1 MLVDINAEDTESSL
15 FAFLEQYTAK
25 NIMKEKNCFKNP
37 YSSIH
42 IDIFLNSSQ
51 HSFQNTMT
59 ISTGMTHFHKTVITI
74 WKSLFIKLGKAKETY
89 YWGNEQ
95 FTSNLFRVQ
104 YVVSLDCIN
113 KDYDS
118 FEDTFMKTLNKHEKG
133 NLSGLMRYPI
143 WLRY

>member
-25 NIMKEKNCFKNP
+25 ISWKRKITLKT
-37 YSSIH
+37 H
-42 IDIFLNSSQ
+42 IVLFTLNNSSQ

-59 ISTGMTHFHKTVITI
+59 ISTGMTHFHKMVITI